1 MKMRKYMTEKIVEMK
16 KNAHIAEIFGS
27 FDSNLHT
34 LEEAFGVKISD
45 RSFGET
51 PRSFRLRAKR
61 MMYKKPSWR

>member
-45 RSFGET
+45 RGDAGHFG
-51 PRSFRLRAKR
+51 
-61 MMYKKPSWR
+61 

>member
-34 LEEAFGVKISD
+34 LEEAFGRAKISD
-45 RSFGET
+45 RSFGEDAGH
-51 PRSFRLRAKR
+51 FG
-61 MMYKKPSWR
+61 